1 MTKETKNRI
10 HLIYGIVLSVV
21 AVICGVLFI
30 LSAMNLYQTGLAT
43 DTQPYTVQTISAAF
57 SKIAIPVYLCLALV
71 IGGMVL
77 NIVLPQEKKKVAPE
91 KNRQLILQR
100 LQAKTDLSGC
110 EEGLRASIEKQEQA
124 RKLHKLISGLLLA
137 AATGLF
143 LSYACDSSHWHETD
157 FNASMIRGFFAL
169 VICLVIPFIY
179 IVFTTFFCRKSLDKQ
194 IELMRQASNLS
205 PFKGEKPAPTE
216 KGQKL
221 ESIVRYSVLV
231 FAVGILVYGLATGGT
246 VDVLAKAA
254 TICTECVGL
263 G

>member
-1 MTKETKNRI
+1 MTKKTKSRI

-21 AVICGVLFI
+21 AVVCGILFI
-30 LSAMNLYQTGLAT
+30 LSALSLYRTGLAT
-43 DTQPYTVQTISAAF
+43 DTQPYTVQTIAAAF
-57 SKIAIPVYLCLALV
+57 SRIAVPVYLCLALV
-71 IGGMVL
+71 IGGIVL
-77 NIVLPQEKKKVAPE
+77 NLVLPQEQKRVAPE

-100 LQAKTDLSGC
+100 LQSKTDLSGC
-110 EEGLRASIEKQEQA
+110 EDSLRASIEKQEKS

-169 VICLVIPFIY
+169 MICLVIPFVY
-179 IVFTTFFCRKSLDKQ
+179 IVFTVFFCRRSLDRQ
-194 IELMRQASNLS
+194 IELMRQASKLS
-205 PFKGEKPAPTE
+205 PFQGERPAPQ
-216 KGQKL
+216 KRGQRL
-221 ESIVRYSVLV
+221 ESIVRYGVLV